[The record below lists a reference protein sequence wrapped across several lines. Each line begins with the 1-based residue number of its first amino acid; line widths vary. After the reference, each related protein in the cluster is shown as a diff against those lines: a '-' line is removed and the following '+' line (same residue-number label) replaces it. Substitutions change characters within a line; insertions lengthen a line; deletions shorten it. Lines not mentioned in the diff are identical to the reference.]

1 MAGAWSF
8 KLLQERFK
16 QQHKDKPEHVNRI
29 LTLTR
34 EQIIDTAQK
43 IFEHEQQI
51 IAKLFEKGKIEGIT
65 AHQLE
70 CFVQSR
76 INLCLENLGYEKIYD
91 VKYDPISLWFYKGI
105 NDFQFNDFFSGQ
117 GREYSRNWD
126 ENGFEWKYNRKD
138 VE

>member
-8 KLLQERFK
+8 RLLMEREKQEF
-16 QQHKDKPEHVNRI
+16 
-29 LTLTR
+29 
-34 EQIIDTAQK
+34 IDMGCEESSFEEYAGLVKEEIFNTAQK
-43 IFEHEQQI
+43 IFEHEKQI
-51 IAKLFEKGKIEGIT
+51 IAMLFTEGKIDGIT
-65 AHQLE
+65 PYQLE

-117 GREYSRNWD
+117 GREYSRDWNED
-126 ENGFEWKYNRKD
+126 GFVWRNE
-138 VE
+138 

>member
-16 QQHKDKPEHVNRI
+16 NDPNMQKAVKESILKDVK
-29 LTLTR
+29 TK
-34 EQIIDTAQK
+34 IIDTAQK

-117 GREYSRNWD
+117 GREYHRNWSED
-126 ENGFEWKYNRKD
+126 AFEWKYNRKD
-138 VE
+138 IK

>member
-1 MAGAWSF
+1 MAGAGSF
-8 KLLQERFK
+8 KLLQDRFK
-16 QQHKDKPEHVNRI
+16 QQYKDEPEYINR
-29 LTLTR
+29 TLTVLK

>member
-16 QQHKDKPEHVNRI
+16 QHYKDEPEYVNRI
-29 LTLTR
+29 LTATR
-34 EQIIDTAQK
+34 EQVIHTAQK

-76 INLCLENLGYEKIYD
+76 INLCLENLGYEKIFN

-117 GREYSRNWD
+117 GMELS
-126 ENGFEWKYNRKD
+126 
-138 VE
+138 